1 MSKTFQK
8 EVLDKLSSIEERLSN
23 IETRFEEATS
33 FADSLMDGEDGLF
46 GADGLSSIKDTL
58 STFLTPQMTG
68 GVSGAT
74 DATDTAGYDA
84 DSLQEL
90 VGSLKSFKERLT
102 GIKEAI
108 SDLPDET
115 SNTLDKG

>member
-8 EVLDKLSSIEERLSN
+8 EVLEKLSSIEERLSN

-33 FADSLMDGEDGLF
+33 FADGLLDSEDGLF

-68 GVSGAT
+68 SASDT
-74 DATDTAGYDA
+74 SDASDTTGYDA
-84 DSLQEL
+84 ESLQEL